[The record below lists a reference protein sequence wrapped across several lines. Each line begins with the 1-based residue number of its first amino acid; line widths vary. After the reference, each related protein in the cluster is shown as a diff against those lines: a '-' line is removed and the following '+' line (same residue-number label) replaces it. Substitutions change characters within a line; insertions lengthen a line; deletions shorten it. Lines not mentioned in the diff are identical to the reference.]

1 MFAVCKEKEENAIAP
16 NSFIIRFYFLGSAFD
31 CHPDSLHIWE
41 GADVGRRVGHSETHL
56 GAFQALESLT
66 PRRIAMAGEA
76 SSGDAPERAPLLNG
90 ESPSER
96 VRFAPSGVTPFG
108 NGDVS
113 GRGARLAAI
122 GALACCGAVAA
133 YASGSSAPF
142 SGMVELGAGRRRA
155 RDASPVTSAHAARR
169 AAALGRSNNRVL
181 LSPSHHLAYCN
192 VPKAASSTVTTYMTG
207 LNAGINTFKG
217 VEEYIQANGGDSH
230 FAMTQYSTFEDAALA
245 SQLEPDGE
253 KYKVFTVV
261 RHPGTRL
268 YSTWFDKIHA
278 HRGSDQ
284 PDLLWYACNNDEE
297 CPFEKFVEGVTNQI
311 ADVGDTKQFINEHV
325 EPQADICNPKKR
337 DFDGVFRLED
347 GFGEIADTLRDW
359 TGTAFDFQ
367 SEDGETGYSHHN
379 SQSKEVYSEFP
390 VSDVEGY
397 ESLMPYAVQLKIY
410 EAYRQDFD
418 LFGYRAPVKRDT
430 QLDSCPKI
438 KWSEELLE
446 SEWSGEDA
454 KHLRE
459 LEAQGLLNPDVDND
473 KLPPREELAKP
484 RVPGQEEG
492 SFESAEGARE
502 NEPAQAQQQQQ
513 PQPQPQQQQQQQQQP
528 QQQPQQQQ
536 QQQQQGKPVPTAFG
550 GNEFL
555 ADDYGDAGGASSK
568 ANANQKDV
576 KRAPGN
582 MVPEEAAK
590 EVAAKKAVA
599 AEAQMQ
605 RTSVEQREW
614 EAEVEEA
621 RRLHE
626 DEGLS
631 AADAVSKAHSEA
643 VWLKQ
648 QKRKL
653 EHAQKMMELDQKWGA
668 AKQKEAKRL
677 VEQEKMSWA
686 DAEKKAQGEA
696 RWLRQKEEEKISL
709 QEQMSEAEAEKRHA
723 LAISASEQEMV
734 KAGAVSSDAA
744 ATLATG
750 DAFANGAVPL
760 EMQRAVGM
768 GEFDAFAGDYS
779 DVDALIPGLNPDVEK
794 EAKAERMAKAEKK
807 AVQAQWRAK
816 DADVRDVRA
825 EYVKWMRANGKKA
838 PARAARKKHP
848 DASQDAKALSG
859 NALAEAEQDKK
870 KAQGEFERWKKENNV
885 AGNGDDGDEG
895 DEGDAST
902 SGSAEASADYG
913 AVAANPKPN
922 GGGVPTLVDPE
933 EVAEAEARAAQK
945 KDLELSSR
953 EDADKLERF
962 EAWKKENEKLD
973 YDEDVVNPVPISED
987 GRIMTPEQAEE
998 EAKAA
1003 LEEEQMSDEYKQW
1016 AATNLR
1022 PRNAEGEAKAAYASA
1037 RSSLGSAGGAQRGF
1051 ASARGALGDVVL
1063 DDLAIFDAP
1072 EGHRLDFM
1080 RELEPFLAMRERVRE
1095 NHDALAEEL
1104 DAIRVATPDVYAL
1117 IQENMGEFKAFM
1129 TEGLDVADM
1138 QSGKDAPLPTAEEV
1152 FGYLGGMDQRR
1163 TR

>member
-1 MFAVCKEKEENAIAP
+1 M
-16 NSFIIRFYFLGSAFD
+16 
-31 CHPDSLHIWE
+31 HIWE

-76 SSGDAPERAPLLNG
+76 SSGHAPESAPLLHG

-133 YASGSSAPF
+133 YASSSSAPF
-142 SGMVELGAGRRRA
+142 SGMVALGAGRRRA

-230 FAMTQYSTFEDAALA
+230 FAMTQYSTFDDAALA

-367 SEDGETGYSHHN
+367 SEEGETGYSHHN

-418 LFGYRAPVKRDT
+418 LFGYRAPAKRDT

-454 KHLRE
+454 KHLHE
-459 LEAQGLLNPDVDND
+459 LEAQGLLNPDVDNG

-484 RVPGQEEG
+484 RTPGQEEG

-502 NEPAQAQQQQQ
+502 NEPAQAQQQPKQQ
-513 PQPQPQQQQQQQQQP
+513 
-528 QQQPQQQQ
+528 QQQQ

-555 ADDYGDAGGASSK
+555 ADDYGDAGGASSN
-568 ANANQKDV
+568 ANANQKEV

-605 RTSVEQREW
+605 RTTVEQREW

-643 VWLKQ
+643 VWLKE

-686 DAEKKAQGEA
+686 DAEAKAKGEA
-696 RWLRQKEEEKISL
+696 RWLRQKEEEKIL
-709 QEQMSEAEAEKRHA
+709 LAEQMSEAEAEKRHA

-750 DAFANGAVPL
+750 DAFADGAVPL
-760 EMQRAVGM
+760 EMQKAVGM

-779 DVDALIPGLNPDVEK
+779 DVDASIPGLKPDVET
-794 EAKAERMAKAEKK
+794 EAKAERKAKAEKQ

-816 DADVRDVRA
+816 DADVRDVQA

-838 PARAARKKHP
+838 PARAARKKRP
-848 DASQDAKALSG
+848 DASPAAKALSG

-885 AGNGDDGDEG
+885 AGNGD
-895 DEGDAST
+895 EGDAGDASV

-913 AVAANPKPN
+913 AVAAPAKNAVVTFGTDGAQSSDSVPGGAN
-922 GGGVPTLVDPE
+922 GGGVPLVDPE

-1037 RSSLGSAGGAQRGF
+1037 RSSSSLGAGSVSKNAQRGF

-1080 RELEPFLAMRERVRE
+1080 RELEPFLAMRDRVRA

-1129 TEGLDVADM
+1129 TEGLDPVEM
-1138 QSGKDAPLPTAEEV
+1138 QSGKGAPLPTAEEV

-1163 TR
+1163 TAS

>member
-1 MFAVCKEKEENAIAP
+1 
-16 NSFIIRFYFLGSAFD
+16 
-31 CHPDSLHIWE
+31 
-41 GADVGRRVGHSETHL
+41 
-56 GAFQALESLT
+56 
-66 PRRIAMAGEA
+66 MAGEA
-76 SSGDAPERAPLLNG
+76 ASSGALERAPLLHG
-90 ESPSER
+90 ASSER
-96 VRFAPSGVTPFG
+96 VRFAPAGVTPFA

-142 SGMVELGAGRRRA
+142 PGTVALGAGRRRA
-155 RDASPVTSAHAARR
+155 RDVPPVTSAHAARR
-169 AAALGRSNNRVL
+169 AAALGRSSNRVL

-230 FAMTQYSTFEDAALA
+230 FAMTQYSTFEDAELA
-245 SQLEPDGE
+245 SQLEPNGE
-253 KYKVFTVV
+253 AYKVFTVV

-297 CPFEKFVEGVTNQI
+297 CSFETFVDGVTKQI
-311 ADVGDTKQFINEHV
+311 ADVDDTKQYINEHV
-325 EPQADICNPKKR
+325 EPQADLCNPKKR

-347 GFGEIADTLRDW
+347 GFDEIANTLRDW

-410 EAYRQDFD
+410 EAYRADFD
-418 LFGYRAPVKRDT
+418 LFGYRPPVQRDT
-430 QLDSCPKI
+430 QLESCPKI
-438 KWSEELLE
+438 KWTEELLE
-446 SEWSGEDA
+446 SDWSGEDA
-454 KHLRE
+454 KHLQE
-459 LEAQGLLNPDVDND
+459 LEAQGLLNPDVDSG

-484 RVPGQEEG
+484 RAPGEQQTREE
-492 SFESAEGARE
+492 SFESAGGARE
-502 NEPAQAQQQQQ
+502 DEPKPALPNPDALET
-513 PQPQPQQQQQQQQQP
+513 
-528 QQQPQQQQ
+528 
-536 QQQQQGKPVPTAFG
+536 KPVPTAFG

-555 ADDYGDAGGASSK
+555 ADDYGEDGVSSSAK
-568 ANANQKDV
+568 NKDV
-576 KRAPGN
+576 KSAPAKL
-582 MVPEEAAK
+582 VPEEAAN
-590 EVAAKKAVA
+590 EVAAKKAIA

-631 AADAVSKAHSEA
+631 AADAVAKAHSEA
-643 VWLKQ
+643 VWLKE

-677 VEQEKMSWA
+677 VEQEGMAWP

-696 RWLRQKEEEKISL
+696 RWLRQREEEKISL

-723 LAISASEQEMV
+723 LAISASEQAMV

-744 ATLATG
+744 ASLATG
-750 DAFANGAVPL
+750 DAFADGAVPL
-760 EMQRAVGM
+760 EMQKAVGM
-768 GEFDAFAGDYS
+768 GEFDEFAGDYS
-779 DVDALIPGLNPDVEK
+779 DIDSKIPGLMPDEEQESADYRAAKEEK
-794 EAKAERMAKAEKK
+794 TE
-807 AVQAQWRAK
+807 VQAQWRAK
-816 DADVRDVRA
+816 DADVRDVQA
-825 EYVKWMRANGKKA
+825 EYVKWMRKNGKTVPSAKKKTSSDSESA
-838 PARAARKKHP
+838 PKP
-848 DASQDAKALSG
+848 LSEKALK
-859 NALAEAEQDKK
+859 QDKK
-870 KAQGEFERWKKENNV
+870 EAEVEFARWKKENNV
-885 AGNGDDGDEG
+885 AGDGDDAGNAAASASAGTAGGSDYA
-895 DEGDAST
+895 DSASATPARNARITFGDAGAAT
-902 SGSAEASADYG
+902 SVTVPA
-913 AVAANPKPN
+913 N
-922 GGGVPTLVDPE
+922 GGGTGLIDPE
-933 EVAEAEARAAQK
+933 EVKEAEARAAEK
-945 KDLELSSR
+945 KDLELSSK
-953 EDADKLERF
+953 EDAEKLERF

-973 YDEDVVNPVPISED
+973 YEEDVVNPVPISED
-987 GRIMTPEQAEE
+987 GRIMTPEQAAE

-1016 AATNLR
+1016 AAANLR
-1022 PRNAEGEAKAAYASA
+1022 PRNAEGEAKAEYDQYSAAARAAASSAASA
-1037 RSSLGSAGGAQRGF
+1037 RSSLGSVGGNQAVF
-1051 ASARGALGDVVL
+1051 AFARGKLGDVAL
-1063 DDLAIFDAP
+1063 DDLDIFDKP
-1072 EGHRLDFM
+1072 KGHRLDFM
-1080 RELEPFLAMRERVRE
+1080 RELEPFLAMRDRVRA
-1095 NHDALAEEL
+1095 NHDLLAEEL
-1104 DAIRVATPDVYAL
+1104 DAIRVATPDVYKL
-1117 IQENMGEFKAFM
+1117 IQENMDEFKAFM
-1129 TEGLDVADM
+1129 TEGLDVREMANGK
-1138 QSGKDAPLPTAEEV
+1138 SGPLPTAEEV
-1152 FGYLGGMDQRR
+1152 FGYL
-1163 TR
+1163 